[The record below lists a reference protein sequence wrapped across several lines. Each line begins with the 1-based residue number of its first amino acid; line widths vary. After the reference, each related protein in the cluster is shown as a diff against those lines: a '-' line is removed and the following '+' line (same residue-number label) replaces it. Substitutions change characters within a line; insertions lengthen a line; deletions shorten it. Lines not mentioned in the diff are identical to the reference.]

1 MASTVAEMRAAF
13 FYRICE
19 DMAIEISLIYLY
31 QILWW
36 SMFFFLLLLLLFFFM
51 ATFYLFSTEYF
62 NTEYAEVDE
71 LS

>member
-1 MASTVAEMRAAF
+1 
-13 FYRICE
+13 
-19 DMAIEISLIYLY
+19 MAIEISLIYLY